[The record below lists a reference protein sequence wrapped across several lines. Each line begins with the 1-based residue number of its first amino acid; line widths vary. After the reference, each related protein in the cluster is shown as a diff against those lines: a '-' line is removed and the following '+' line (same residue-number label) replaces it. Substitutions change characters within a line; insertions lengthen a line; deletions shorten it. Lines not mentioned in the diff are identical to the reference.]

1 MNRLKAKYNE
11 VVKPALA
18 KEFDIKN
25 PMLIPAIEKIVISVG
40 AGESAK
46 DQKQLQNIA
55 DTISLIAG
63 QKAVVT
69 DAKKSVAGF
78 KVREGFP
85 VGVKVTL
92 RKENMFAFLDKLIS
106 IALPRVKDFRGL
118 AKDGFDGRGNYNF
131 GLNEQLMFPE
141 VEYDK
146 ILRTHGMNIVI
157 VTTTNSD
164 KEAFKL
170 LELFGLP
177 FAKGK
182 AARKPKFTVRGYTR
196 CQICGRPHSV
206 YKDFGIC
213 RVCLRKMANEG
224 LIPGLKKASW

>member
-78 KVREGFP
+78 KVREGLP

-118 AKDGFDGRGNYNF
+118 PKDGFDGRGNYNF

-182 AARKPKFTVRGYTR
+182 
-196 CQICGRPHSV
+196 
-206 YKDFGIC
+206 
-213 RVCLRKMANEG
+213 
-224 LIPGLKKASW
+224 

>member
-1 MNRLKAKYNE
+1 MSRLKDKFNE
-11 VVKPALA
+11 SIKPALV

-25 PMLIPAIEKIVISVG
+25 PMLIPSLAVIT
-40 AGESAK
+40 
-46 DQKQLQNIA
+46 N
-55 DTISLIAG
+55 
-63 QKAVVT
+63 
-69 DAKKSVAGF
+69 AKKSVAGF

-85 VGVKVTL
+85 VGIKVTL
-92 RKENMFAFLDKLIS
+92 RKEQMYAFLDKLIS

-118 AKDGFDGRGNYNF
+118 PRNGFDGRGNYNF

-146 ILRTHGMNIVI
+146 ILRTHGMNINI
-157 VTTTNSD
+157 STTAQND

-182 AARKPKFTVRGYTR
+182 
-196 CQICGRPHSV
+196 
-206 YKDFGIC
+206 
-213 RVCLRKMANEG
+213 
-224 LIPGLKKASW
+224 